1 MKNDDF
7 QDGKMV
13 ADGRF
18 FNTYS
23 IFDGGDLMKNDDF
36 QEGKMVVV
44 RRFLHTYS
52 IFDGGHKTFLNR
64 FFFMGVM
71 FNRISNREMRF
82 ALTVFLNQRFSEFRD
97 SLNSEIL

>member
-7 QDGKMV
+7 QYGKMV

-44 RRFLHTYS
+44 RRFFTY
-52 IFDGGHKTFLNR
+52 IFNF
-64 FFFMGVM
+64 
-71 FNRISNREMRF
+71 
-82 ALTVFLNQRFSEFRD
+82 
-97 SLNSEIL
+97 

>member
-52 IFDGGHKTFLNR
+52 KR